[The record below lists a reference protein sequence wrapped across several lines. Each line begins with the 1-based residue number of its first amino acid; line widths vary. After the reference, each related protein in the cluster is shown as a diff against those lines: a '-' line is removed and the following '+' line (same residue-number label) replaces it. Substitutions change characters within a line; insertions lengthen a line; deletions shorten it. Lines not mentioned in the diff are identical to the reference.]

1 MYVSHISHVYLAYLT
16 CISRVLL
23 ITKIILVVIITI
35 LLKIIPQQHFH
46 RSWKSGIIEIIF
58 LIAFEGGF
66 CLAGKL
72 NTALIICSTNSES
85 YLLDSDI
92 FSMLFLFVSVHA
104 QLVWGCSGWA
114 KRPTRRPRWEPGPT
128 WWSKIFTN
136 WSKIFSTDLTIS
148 GMLETADTR
157 DKAVESILSEGTS
170 TLVVMVLGRW
180 GPEGGGGG

>member
-1 MYVSHISHVYLAYLT
+1 MCFVNCHESQAVVTVTKLIRSHSSLARKRHNCHAHVYLTYLT
-16 CISRVLL
+16 CISRVSRALL

-72 NTALIICSTNSES
+72 NTALIICSTNSEA

-104 QLVWGCSGWA
+104 PLVWGCS
-114 KRPTRRPRWEPGPT
+114 
-128 WWSKIFTN
+128 
-136 WSKIFSTDLTIS
+136 D
-148 GMLETADTR
+148 
-157 DKAVESILSEGTS
+157 
-170 TLVVMVLGRW
+170 
-180 GPEGGGGG
+180 

>member
-1 MYVSHISHVYLAYLT
+1 MCFVNCHESQAVVTVTKLIRSHSSLARKVTIVTHTHVYLSYLTCISHISRVSHVYLAYLT

-72 NTALIICSTNSES
+72 NTALII
-85 YLLDSDI
+85 
-92 FSMLFLFVSVHA
+92 
-104 QLVWGCSGWA
+104 
-114 KRPTRRPRWEPGPT
+114 
-128 WWSKIFTN
+128 
-136 WSKIFSTDLTIS
+136 
-148 GMLETADTR
+148 
-157 DKAVESILSEGTS
+157 
-170 TLVVMVLGRW
+170 
-180 GPEGGGGG
+180 